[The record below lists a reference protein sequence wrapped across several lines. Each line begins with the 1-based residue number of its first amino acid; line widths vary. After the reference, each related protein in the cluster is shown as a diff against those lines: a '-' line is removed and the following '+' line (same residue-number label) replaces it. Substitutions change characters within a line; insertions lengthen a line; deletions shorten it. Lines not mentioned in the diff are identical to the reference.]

1 MVLPPVTFSCDK
13 LQFLLDQLQE
23 MDKNLEEVNNV
34 KEFKNIV
41 FALEEQ
47 LQTNDDSE
55 ESVNDYA

>member
-13 LQFLLDQLQE
+13 LQFLLDQQE